1 LKLTAIKFKQLPTT
15 PASLLAAGVVAVL
28 LCCLAALIVCEG
40 DALAQDD
47 SIEVQIEK
55 DCPFVVYV
63 EMSELPQFL
72 NYRGS
77 TIPSPTCLDVTYR
90 RREAANYSLDP
101 PRRYEY
107 LLYKN
112 GKPLGL
118 RRYAKL
124 SIQQDGVIYARRS
137 NSLNSH
143 PDALANALARLLLDI
158 LATKAVVRT
167 AYVPKEIFDE
177 VIAGL
182 MKMGFQKFTLV
193 TAGDQAVVI
202 HVSSNPPGF
211 DRYLRHGNAPS
222 N

>member
-1 LKLTAIKFKQLPTT
+1 MIA
-15 PASLLAAGVVAVL
+15 
-28 LCCLAALIVCEG
+28 CDG

-47 SIEVQIEK
+47 SIEAQIERT
-55 DCPFVVYV
+55 CPFVVYV

-72 NYRGS
+72 NYQGS

-90 RREAANYSLDP
+90 RREQKSATYALGP
-101 PRRYEY
+101 PIRYEY
-107 LLYKN
+107 LVYKD
-112 GKPLGL
+112 GKPLGMH
-118 RRYAKL
+118 RYAQL
-124 SIQQDGVIYARRS
+124 SIQQDGVVYARRS
-137 NSLNSH
+137 DSMNSH

-177 VIAGL
+177 VIAEL
-182 MKMGFQKFTLV
+182 MKMGFQKFSLV
-193 TAGDQAVVI
+193 AAGDQAVVI
-202 HVSSNPPGF
+202 HVSSNPPGY